1 MKNLMPVKHTTERG
15 KKMGEQLKRT
25 DRTLKYEGSILKVYT
40 DEIQLPNGKK
50 THWDYIHHNG
60 ATAIIP
66 VRNDGKILMVRQYRN
81 ALDRETLEIPAGKL
95 EDNDEKPLLCAMREL
110 EEETGYVAGKMSHLI
125 TLRTWVAFTN
135 EKIEVYVAEELKS
148 TAQCL
153 DEDEFI
159 NVEAFTMEELK
170 EKIFS
175 GEIQDAKTISS
186 LLAYEVWQKK
196 E

>member
-1 MKNLMPVKHTTERG
+1 MME
-15 KKMGEQLKRT
+15 ELKRIN
-25 DRTLKYEGSILKVYT
+25 RTLKYEGSILKVYT
-40 DEIQLPNGKK
+40 DEIQLPNSNIA
-50 THWDYIHHNG
+50 HWDYIHHNG
-60 ATAIIP
+60 ATAIVPI
-66 VRNDGKILMVRQYRN
+66 RKDGKILLVRQYRN

-95 EDNDEKPLLCAMREL
+95 DDKNEKPILCALREL
-110 EEETGYVAGKMSHLI
+110 EEETGYVAGKITHLI
-125 TLRTWVAFTN
+125 TLCTWVAFTN

-148 TAQCL
+148 TMQHL

-159 NVEAFTMEELK
+159 DVEAYTIEEIK

-186 LLAYEVWQKK
+186 LLAYENWKKK

>member
-1 MKNLMPVKHTTERG
+1 MKEGIRMEEK
-15 KKMGEQLKRT
+15 LKRI

-50 THWDYIHHNG
+50 TQWDYIHHNG
-60 ATAIIP
+60 ATAIVP
-66 VRNDGKILMVRQYRN
+66 VRDDGKILMVRQYRN

-95 EDNDEKPLLCAMREL
+95 DEKNEKPLLCALREL
-110 EEETGYVAGKMSHLI
+110 EEETGYISEKMSHLL
-125 TLRTWVAFTN
+125 TLCTWVAFTN
-135 EKIEVYVAEELKS
+135 EKIEVYVAEELKV
-148 TAQCL
+148 TKQHL

-159 NVEAFTMEELK
+159 QVEAYTMDELK
-170 EKIFS
+170 EKIFN

-186 LLAYEVWQKK
+186 LLAYEVWRKK

>member
-1 MKNLMPVKHTTERG
+1 
-15 KKMGEQLKRT
+15 MGEELKRT

-40 DEIQLPNGKK
+40 DEIQLPNGKT
-50 THWDYIHHNG
+50 THWDYIYHNG
-60 ATAIIP
+60 AAAIVP
-66 VRNDGKILMVRQYRN
+66 VRDDGKILMVRQYRN

-95 EDNDEKPLLCAMREL
+95 DTKDEKPLLCAMREL
-110 EEETGYVAGKMSHLI
+110 EEETGYISEKMSHLI

-135 EKIEVYVAEELKS
+135 EKIEVYVAEQLKA
-148 TAQCL
+148 TAQHL

-159 NVEAFTMEELK
+159 HVEAYTMRELK

-186 LLAYEVWQKK
+186 LLAYEAWQKK

>member
-1 MKNLMPVKHTTERG
+1 
-15 KKMGEQLKRT
+15 
-25 DRTLKYEGSILKVYT
+25 
-40 DEIQLPNGKK
+40 
-50 THWDYIHHNG
+50 
-60 ATAIIP
+60 
-66 VRNDGKILMVRQYRN
+66 MVRQYRN

-95 EDNDEKPLLCAMREL
+95 EDKDEKPLLCAMREL
-110 EEETGYVAGKMSHLI
+110 EEETRYVAGKMSHLI